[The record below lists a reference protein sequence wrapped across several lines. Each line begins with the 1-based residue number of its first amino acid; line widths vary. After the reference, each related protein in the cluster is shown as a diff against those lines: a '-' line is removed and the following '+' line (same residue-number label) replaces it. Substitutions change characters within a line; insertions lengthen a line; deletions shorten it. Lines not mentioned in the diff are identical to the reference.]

1 MSYPLFHEHGPS
13 NLPVL
18 MSEEDFRA
26 AYPGETQHVEF
37 KQGIPENK
45 VREAVA
51 AFSNTDGGV
60 VLLGVT
66 NQGSVAGLRA
76 DGELIARIHR
86 IVAGVRD
93 PGAYDVWTLRVG
105 EKDVLVLSARRRRE
119 GFAQTADGRVLVRRG
134 AMNAP
139 LLGDELSRFLA
150 GRSLARFESTPVVRT
165 LADTDEDLVEAVR
178 EAHGWTSTNV
188 AARLHEVGLLERLSD
203 DSPLT
208 VAGALYLLPRPAD
221 ELGKALIEVFRYRAG
236 ETTYDRRT
244 EFTGPAHQQ
253 VESAAR
259 AVMDELGADVVVL
272 GLHRHELPR
281 VPELVLREAIANAVA
296 HRTYETGRQAIRIE
310 LHPDRV
316 TIRSPGGLPEPVT
329 VANMREQSAAR
340 NVDVIR
346 VLRRFRL
353 AEDAGMGVD
362 AMQDAMDA
370 AMLERPEF
378 DAGADHVQVTLRLD
392 SAVTPRE
399 RAWLTEIEGRGHIH
413 SSDRLLLLHAARGEL
428 LTNSSVRQLLG
439 VDSVHA
445 RASLQRLRD
454 LGYLQQSGQ
463 RGGAH
468 YTLDRDLG
476 PPAGLQLD
484 QEGLRDV
491 IAAMAKDGPITNE
504 QVRER
509 VGLDR
514 TRTLATLTSMVEAGI
529 LERHGQRRGTYYTLA

>member
-1 MSYPLFHEHGPS
+1 
-13 NLPVL
+13 
-18 MSEEDFRA
+18 
-26 AYPGETQHVEF
+26 
-37 KQGIPENK
+37 
-45 VREAVA
+45 
-51 AFSNTDGGV
+51 
-60 VLLGVT
+60 
-66 NQGSVAGLRA
+66 
-76 DGELIARIHR
+76 
-86 IVAGVRD
+86 
-93 PGAYDVWTLRVG
+93 
-105 EKDVLVLSARRRRE
+105 
-119 GFAQTADGRVLVRRG
+119 
-134 AMNAP
+134 
-139 LLGDELSRFLA
+139 
-150 GRSLARFESTPVVRT
+150 
-165 LADTDEDLVEAVR
+165 
-178 EAHGWTSTNV
+178 
-188 AARLHEVGLLERLSD
+188 
-203 DSPLT
+203 
-208 VAGALYLLPRPAD
+208 
-221 ELGKALIEVFRYRAG
+221 
-236 ETTYDRRT
+236 
-244 EFTGPAHQQ
+244 
-253 VESAAR
+253 
-259 AVMDELGADVVVL
+259 MDELGADVVVL

-378 DAGADHVQVTLRLD
+378 DADADHVQVTLRLD
-392 SAVTPRE
+392 STVTPRE
-399 RAWLTEIEGRGHIH
+399 RAWLTEIEGRGHIRG
-413 SSDRLLLLHAARGEL
+413 SDRLLLLHAARGDL
-428 LTNSSVRQLLG
+428 LTNSGVRQLLG

-491 IAAMAKDGPITNE
+491 IAAMAREGPITNE

-514 TRTLATLTSMVEAGI
+514 TRTLAALTSMVEAGI